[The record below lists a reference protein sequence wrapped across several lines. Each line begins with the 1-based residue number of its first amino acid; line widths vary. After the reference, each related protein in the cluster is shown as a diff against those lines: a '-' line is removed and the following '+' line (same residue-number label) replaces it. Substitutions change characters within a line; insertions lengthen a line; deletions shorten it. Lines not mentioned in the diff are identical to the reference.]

1 MEIKKTWKDKHNTL
15 LKNKNDIIK
24 LYKDYVPVKLIA
36 REYGVSEP
44 YIYKVLEQWGVG
56 KRSGIK
62 HLLGKMILE
71 G

>member
-1 MEIKKTWKDKHNTL
+1 MKIKRTWKDKKKTL
-15 LKNKNDIIK
+15 SENKGDIIRQ
-24 LYKDYVPVKLIA
+24 YKNYVPIKLIA
-36 REYGVSEP
+36 REYGVSES
-44 YIYKVLEQWGVG
+44 YIYLVLRQWGVE